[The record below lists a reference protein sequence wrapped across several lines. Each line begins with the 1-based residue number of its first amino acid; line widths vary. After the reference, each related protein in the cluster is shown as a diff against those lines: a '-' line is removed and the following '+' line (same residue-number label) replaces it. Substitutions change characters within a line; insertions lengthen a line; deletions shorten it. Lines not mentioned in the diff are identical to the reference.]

1 MDNYLLP
8 ATTYESPSRLVRK
21 HILNTIIEDEFS
33 GNEEEHYC
41 EGEAEIKG
49 RGRNQQSSP
58 ALSRESTSPVPS
70 LTSSISSYYRTNRNS
85 GDFDELYDVSDDDS
99 DIAPSVQ
106 TSISIHSLS
115 SYEAPL
121 SKAKQNQY
129 PSLVIPSPSYWPT
142 VQKQHPI
149 SPPRPPKIPISPAA
163 LFMLSHD
170 LPTPSNPP
178 SLNGSLDSD
187 PLAATSAPVTPD
199 ENLHPK
205 SGDIWGQVDAAHRQS
220 GGNKVNRPQ
229 LRVRID
235 DGSGLY
241 HGSGFSPE
249 DYISVHDFAIDAQQ
263 DYSDSPVPTLEEIS
277 SDVGVQLPPAALDTL
292 QHLSLEVPEFAS
304 PTESEKEMEEVFPA
318 PVRPSSADMTPMSQT
333 SDYSISRLSIPS
345 PGGFFASLGSNA
357 RHTWCVNEPVPV
369 SAVPPSSTTAEQF
382 YRCPWNKES
391 PMTIEQVVEVDDD
404 DTDGPPTARQIPPR
418 PVEET
423 PSPESRSS
431 GEVHQF
437 ATVVPVNDHD
447 DNYEQA
453 IQESAEKSLD
463 RTSVWLAAQTSYMA
477 SLRETY
483 PASEVG
489 LSTGKTL
496 ERSSS
501 HARND
506 SLEAPMKKA
515 VKFLESEI
523 TKRERSMT
531 KAPGEGDSI
540 YYHAFQHIKRQSSR
554 IDPFRHRHTRSDS
567 FQAARF
573 SLPHEHIAQLQGKF
587 KITTVNRP
595 APQRPISLM
604 PGKEATAESS
614 AEKEVFA
621 RVERERQALEQ
632 VSASVWVIEA
642 AKYLSGGRLVN
653 SPAVHWLSKAP
664 SLKDIKGCKIRT
676 FPRVLD
682 LGGQPSADWGW
693 HCSREY
699 PSAKVYTAS
708 TTDPLLSPTVR
719 GPHNYR
725 LDTVPS
731 LYTLPYPNNHFSAI
745 SARTLFSH
753 LRVDVHQGLH
763 MDEYDLCL
771 QECLRCL
778 KPGGYLEFFL
788 MDSEVVNAGSRGTA
802 VSVEFGFNLKTRG
815 YDPLPTK
822 SFLGRLRR
830 AGFDDIKRA
839 WTFLPMGTP
848 TKEQHIL
855 PETPPPNVST
865 FEDGLENGTRRVEAV
880 QGPVGSTADAAY
892 MAGLVGSWAWEQWMV
907 KLQTEMG
914 KEKLL
919 EGVAEV
925 LEEGK
930 WTGAG
935 WRCLSGWARKPV
947 EHGSGGS

>member
-1 MDNYLLP
+1 MDTYLLP
-8 ATTYESPSRLVRK
+8 ATTYEAPPRLVRK
-21 HILNTIIEDEFS
+21 HVLNTIIEDEYS
-33 GNEEEHYC
+33 GNEEENDSD
-41 EGEAEIKG
+41 GEAEVKD
-49 RGRNQQSSP
+49 RGRNQHLSP
-58 ALSRESTSPVPS
+58 APSRESTSPVPS
-70 LTSSISSYYRTNRNS
+70 LTSSISSYYRTNRSS

-106 TSISIHSLS
+106 TSISIRSLS
-115 SYEAPL
+115 SNEAPL
-121 SKAKQNQY
+121 SKARKNQY
-129 PSLVIPSPSYWPT
+129 PALAIPSPSYWPT
-142 VQKQHPI
+142 IQKEHNI
-149 SPPRPPKIPISPAA
+149 SPPRPPKIPVSPAV
-163 LFMLSHD
+163 LSMLSHD
-170 LPTPSNPP
+170 LPAPSNPP

-187 PLAATSAPVTPD
+187 PLASTSAPVTP
-199 ENLHPK
+199 EMHIHPK
-205 SGDIWGQVDAAHRQS
+205 GGDIWGHVDATHRIDA
-220 GGNKVNRPQ
+220 GNKVHRPQ

-235 DGSGLY
+235 DGSGQY
-241 HGSGFSPE
+241 SPE
-249 DYISVHDFAIDAQQ
+249 DCISFHDFALDA
-263 DYSDSPVPTLEEIS
+263 DRDHTDSPVPSLDECSPEI
-277 SDVGVQLPPAALDTL
+277 GVRLPPAALDTL
-292 QHLSLEVPEFAS
+292 EHLSLEVPEFAS

-345 PGGFFASLGSNA
+345 PGGFFSSLGANA
-357 RHTWCVNEPVPV
+357 KQTWCLNGPLPA

-382 YRCPWNKES
+382 YRCPWNREPS
-391 PMTIEQVVEVDDD
+391 ATVEQVVEVEDDN
-404 DTDGPPTARQIPPR
+404 TDGPPTARQLPPR
-418 PVEET
+418 LVEEV
-423 PSPESRSS
+423 PSPESRSG
-431 GEVHQF
+431 GEVHQI
-437 ATVVPVNDHD
+437 AITAPLSDHD

-489 LSTGKTL
+489 LSAGKSL
-496 ERSSS
+496 ERSSC
-501 HARND
+501 HVRND
-506 SLEAPMKKA
+506 SLEAPIKKA
-515 VKFLESEI
+515 VKFLESEVA
-523 TKRERSMT
+523 KRECSVVNNS
-531 KAPGEGDSI
+531 GDGDSI

-554 IDPFRHRHTRSDS
+554 VDPFRHRHTRSDS
-567 FQAARF
+567 LQAARF
-573 SLPHEHIAQLQGKF
+573 SLPHEHIAQLQGQF
-587 KITTVNRP
+587 KITKVSRP
-595 APQRPISLM
+595 AQHRPISMM
-604 PGKEATAESS
+604 PGKEASAEST

-632 VSASVWVIEA
+632 VSASIWVIEA
-642 AKYLSGGRLVN
+642 AKYLSGGRLLN
-653 SPAVHWLSKAP
+653 SPAVQSVIKAP
-664 SLKDIKGCKIRT
+664 SLNDIKGCKIRSI
-676 FPRVLD
+676 PHILD

-699 PSAKVYTAS
+699 PRAKIITAS
-708 TTDPLLSPTVR
+708 SADTLAFSTIR
-719 GPHNYR
+719 GPHNHR
-725 LDTVPS
+725 LHTVPS

-753 LRVDVHQGLH
+753 LKLDVHPGLK

-771 QECLRCL
+771 RECLRCL
-778 KPGGYLEFFL
+778 KPGGYLEYFL
-788 MDSEVVNAGSRGTA
+788 MDSEIVNAGSRGTA
-802 VSVEFGFNLKTRG
+802 ISVEFGFNLKTRG

-848 TKEQHIL
+848 TKEQRLL

-865 FEDGLENGTRRVEAV
+865 FQHGVENGKTKVEAV
-880 QGPVGSTADAAY
+880 RGPVGSTADAAD

-907 KLQTEMG
+907 KLQVEMG
-914 KEKLL
+914 RERLL
-919 EGVAEV
+919 EGVGEV

-947 EHGSGGS
+947 E

>member
-1 MDNYLLP
+1 MDSYLLP
-8 ATTYESPSRLVRK
+8 ATTYEAPPRLVRK
-21 HILNTIIEDEFS
+21 HTLNTIIEDEFS
-33 GNEEEHYC
+33 GNEEENYS
-41 EGEAEIKG
+41 EGEAEIMG
-49 RGRNQQSSP
+49 RGRTQNLSP
-58 ALSRESTSPVPS
+58 APSRESTSPVPS

-115 SYEAPL
+115 SNDAPL
-121 SKAKQNQY
+121 SKAKRNQC

-142 VQKQHPI
+142 VQKEYTI

-163 LFMLSHD
+163 LFMLDHD
-170 LPTPSNPP
+170 LPASSHPP

-187 PLAATSAPVTPD
+187 PLAGTSAPVTPD
-199 ENLHPK
+199 LHIHPK
-205 SGDIWGQVDAAHRQS
+205 SEDVWGQGHAAHRQS
-220 GGNKVNRPQ
+220 GGNKMNRPQ

-235 DGSGLY
+235 DGSGQS
-241 HGSGFSPE
+241 HRSGFSPE
-249 DYISVHDFAIDAQQ
+249 DCISVHDFAIDPEQ
-263 DYSDSPVPTLEEIS
+263 DHSDSPVPILVVDS
-277 SDVGVQLPPAALDTL
+277 PDVGVQLPAAALDTL

-304 PTESEKEMEEVFPA
+304 PTESEKEMEEVFSP

-345 PGGFFASLGSNA
+345 PGGFFSSLGSHA
-357 RHTWCVNEPVPV
+357 RHTWCVNEPLPV

-382 YRCPWNKES
+382 YRCPWNRES
-391 PMTIEQVVEVDDD
+391 PATVEQFVEVDDN
-404 DTDGPPTARQIPPR
+404 DTDGPPTARQLPPCL
-418 PVEET
+418 VEEI

-431 GEVHQF
+431 GEIHQV
-437 ATVVPVNDHD
+437 AITAPLSDHD
-447 DNYEQA
+447 DSYEQA
-453 IQESAEKSLD
+453 IQESAVKSLD

-489 LSTGKTL
+489 LGTGKAL

-501 HARND
+501 HTRND
-506 SLEAPMKKA
+506 SLESPIKKV
-515 VKFLESEI
+515 VKFLESEVANREQSVI
-523 TKRERSMT
+523 KR
-531 KAPGEGDSI
+531 PGEGDSI
-540 YYHAFQHIKRQSSR
+540 YYHAFQHVKRQSSR
-554 IDPFRHRHTRSDS
+554 VDPFRHRHTRSDS
-567 FQAARF
+567 LQAVRF
-573 SLPHEHIAQLQGKF
+573 SLPHEHIAQLQGQF
-587 KITTVNRP
+587 KITKVNRP
-595 APQRPISLM
+595 SPQRPISMM
-604 PGKEATAESS
+604 PGKETTAENT

-632 VSASVWVIEA
+632 VSASIWVIEA
-642 AKYLSGGRLVN
+642 AKYLSGGRLLN
-653 SPAVHWLSKAP
+653 SPAVQSLAKAP
-664 SLKDIKGCKIRT
+664 SLSDIEGCKIRA

-699 PSAKVYTAS
+699 PNAKVYTAS
-708 TTDPLLSPTVR
+708 TTDTLLFSTVR
-719 GPHNYR
+719 GPHNHR
-725 LDTVPS
+725 LHTVPS
-731 LYTLPYPNNHFSAI
+731 LYTLPYPDNHFSAI

-753 LRVDVHQGLH
+753 LKVDAPQGLSQ
-763 MDEYDLCL
+763 DEYDLCL

-778 KPGGYLEFFL
+778 KPGGYLEYFL
-788 MDSEVVNAGSRGTA
+788 MDSEVVNTGSRGTA
-802 VSVEFGFNLKTRG
+802 ASVEFGFNLRTRG

-848 TKEQHIL
+848 TKERHLL

-865 FEDGLENGTRRVEAV
+865 FDNGSRKVEAV
-880 QGPVGSTADAAY
+880 QGPVGSTADAAS

-907 KLQTEMG
+907 KLHAEMG
-914 KEKLL
+914 KERVL

-947 EHGSGGS
+947 A